1 MDVSNIRLLAKELNL
16 HNIANM
22 SYSFFESDLP
32 NAEFLEL
39 LLKTEIAER

>member
-16 HNIANM
+16 YNIANM
-22 SYSFFESDLP
+22 PYSFFERDLP

-39 LLKTEIAER
+39 VFKTEIAER